1 MITFKEHIVEAIDPT
16 KKIESINNKI
26 QSHRDAIGMAKEK
39 RKAKG
44 QHVQSMREIQLQ
56 RKIDDLSNERDALSK
71 LKEEN
76 TQGDEGTPKLTK
88 HRKALT
94 PGEKPVTPEPLKN
107 FETYK

>member
-1 MITFKEHIVEAIDPT
+1 MITFKEHLIEVTDPS
-16 KKIESINNKI
+16 KKIESIKSKI

-39 RKAKG
+39 RRAKG

-56 RKIDDLSNERDALSK
+56 RKIDDLNNEMFK

-94 PGEKPVTPEPLKN
+94 PGEKSVTPEPLKN
-107 FETYK
+107 FEMYK